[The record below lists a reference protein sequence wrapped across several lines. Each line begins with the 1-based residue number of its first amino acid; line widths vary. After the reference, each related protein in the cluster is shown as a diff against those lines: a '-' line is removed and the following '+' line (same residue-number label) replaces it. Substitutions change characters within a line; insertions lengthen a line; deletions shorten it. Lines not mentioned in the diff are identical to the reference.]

1 MKVVGLEEISKIW
14 SNKLVPNLDE
24 TYRRIKIVGQFK
36 TDLEEYFGLS
46 GFEVV
51 DISEAKFIEEDKEI
65 RLDYVTPN
73 GQVYGTKTRVSHFD
87 YLEMFL
93 RMIITDEIILP
104 PYAKRKHMNRI
115 KDSDYIERVIVTDDS
130 KLFSMK
136 DGDVY
141 NKKGTILVFKNK
153 KLKKK

>member
-73 GQVYGTKTRVSHFD
+73 GPVYGTKTRVSHFD

-115 KDSDYIERVIVTDDS
+115 KDSSCIERVIVTDDS